1 MTTLIVIPARMG
13 SSRFPGKPMEKIC
26 GMPMIGHC
34 LKRAE
39 LAAGV
44 DAVYVATCDQ
54 VIYDYIR
61 SIGGNVVMTSPS
73 HQRATDRTA
82 EALSHIEA
90 EAGHSYDYVIMLQGD
105 EPAVAPSSLAAMV
118 PAFDDAGVDIVNIIS
133 EFTSEEAFAD
143 VNNVKAVFD
152 QQMNALYF
160 SREQIPSPWKGH
172 AGLPRWMQVGI
183 IAFRREVLTWF
194 LSQPETPLE
203 RIESVDM
210 NRALENGRKIR
221 LIKNPTATLG
231 VDTPEELRTIEAWLA
246 ADPVTRQY
254 LKLD

>member
-1 MTTLIVIPARMG
+1 MG

-34 LKRAE
+34 LKRAL
-39 LAAGV
+39 LADGI
-44 DAVYVATCDQ
+44 DAAYVATCDQ
-54 VIYDYIR
+54 VIYDYVR
-61 SIGGNVVMTSPS
+61 SIGGNVVMTSES

-82 EALSHIEA
+82 EAIGHIEK
-90 EAGHSYDYVIMLQGD
+90 ETGKSYDFVIMLQGD
-105 EPAVAPSSLAAMV
+105 EPAVAPSSLSAMV
-118 PAFDDAGVDIVNIIS
+118 PAFADPSVDIVNIIS
-133 EFTSEEAFAD
+133 EFTSDEAFAD

-152 QQMNALYF
+152 RNMNALYF
-160 SREQIPSPWKGH
+160 SREQIPSPWKGQ

-194 LSQPETPLE
+194 LGQPETPLE

-210 NRALENGRKIR
+210 NRVLEHGRKIR

-231 VDTPEELRTIEAWLA
+231 VDTPEELKTIEAWLL

-254 LKLD
+254 LAIG